1 MKRTVRLTALALAGT
16 MALAG
21 CATIPMEGPVERARH
36 VAQEREQGVRYF
48 PAGPLAGG
56 SREEIVQGF
65 LDAGTGVQDDF
76 AVARDFLAADAA
88 KQWRPEQRTI
98 VAGGQASM
106 KTLAS
111 NLVEVTLPSYG
122 EVDADGNYTFYVQPK
137 SVTLRFS
144 LAQIDG
150 EWRIQ
155 DAPDAIV
162 LQRQT
167 FVDLYRSLTL
177 EYFDSQFTY
186 TTGDLRW
193 VMINRDEATRAAKLL
208 LEGPNEWLAQGGAVR
223 SAIPKGVRLLEPVRR
238 EGNTAIV
245 NLSDEISQ
253 MPPDQLS
260 LVRLQFEHTL
270 KPVLEVGAVDI
281 QVNGAKLDVPLPQP
295 DRVLRET
302 EVKSAPLVAQG
313 QQIGYLYGSE
323 LREPEGAKNVESVVV
338 DRQVIRGAMS
348 LSRETAALLT
358 KDATLAMRF
367 SDTEPQLIDTRPGQI
382 EPALDNWDYVW
393 TQSTEQTGVW
403 VTKIGES
410 NAVEIE
416 LPDDVREDFI
426 SFQPSRDGVR
436 MAFLFKDGDRIVLAI
451 CPIQRDSD
459 GAPVGFG
466 KPMLMK
472 MPGSAAADVAWVE
485 QNTVAMLVD
494 VPDGSTDVRIYR
506 VGGELTSLG
515 TIQDAVQ
522 VSGSNSLAGMRI
534 IDRNGTLYASRGTGW
549 RSNAA
554 TVSFL
559 FAQE

>member
-1 MKRTVRLTALALAGT
+1 M
-16 MALAG
+16 
-21 CATIPMEGPVERARH
+21 
-36 VAQEREQGVRYF
+36 
-48 PAGPLAGG
+48 
-56 SREEIVQGF
+56 
-65 LDAGTGVQDDF
+65 
-76 AVARDFLAADAA
+76 
-88 KQWRPEQRTI
+88 
-98 VAGGQASM
+98 
-106 KTLAS
+106 
-111 NLVEVTLPSYG
+111 
-122 EVDADGNYTFYVQPK
+122 
-137 SVTLRFS
+137 
-144 LAQIDG
+144 
-150 EWRIQ
+150 
-155 DAPDAIV
+155 
-162 LQRQT
+162 
-167 FVDLYRSLTL
+167 
-177 EYFDSQFTY
+177 
-186 TTGDLRW
+186 
-193 VMINRDEATRAAKLL
+193 
-208 LEGPNEWLAQGGAVR
+208 
-223 SAIPKGVRLLEPVRR
+223 
-238 EGNTAIV
+238 
-245 NLSDEISQ
+245 
-253 MPPDQLS
+253 
-260 LVRLQFEHTL
+260 
-270 KPVLEVGAVDI
+270 
-281 QVNGAKLDVPLPQP
+281 
-295 DRVLRET
+295 
-302 EVKSAPLVAQG
+302 
-313 QQIGYLYGSE
+313 
-323 LREPEGAKNVESVVV
+323 
-338 DRQVIRGAMS
+338 
-348 LSRETAALLT
+348 
-358 KDATLAMRF
+358 
-367 SDTEPQLIDTRPGQI
+367 
-382 EPALDNWDYVW
+382 W